1 MKSLIAL
8 SFALPLLAQPPVSLS
23 AYLKADEKLN
33 LDPGSKLWKTAP
45 VTVMEKTPPGAA
57 APAAL
62 KTEVRSRWSGK
73 YLYFLFTC
81 PYEKLTLKPDT
92 DAKNE
97 TNKLWEWDVVEIF
110 VGAEFDNI
118 TRYREYQV
126 SPRAE
131 WVDLDI
137 DRKTPLPEGGWKW
150 DSKFEVA
157 ARIDAAKKIW
167 YGAMKTPMASIN
179 GAEAKAGKEMRI
191 NYYRLDGVA
200 PSRTSITWNPTASR
214 GHHVPEKFGLLRL
227 EK

>member
-1 MKSLIAL
+1 MRSLAVL
-8 SFALPLLAQPPVSLS
+8 LFALPLLAQPPVSRS
-23 AYLKADEKLN
+23 TYVKSDEKLN
-33 LDPGSKLWKTAP
+33 LDPGSKLWKKAP
-45 VTVMEKTPPGAA
+45 VSVMAVTPPGPA

-73 YLYFLFTC
+73 HLYFLFSC
-81 PYEKLTLKPDT
+81 PYEKLNLKPDL

-110 VGAEFDNI
+110 IGGEFDNI
-118 TRYREYQV
+118 WRYREYQV

-137 DRKTPLPEGGWKW
+137 DRKKPLPEGGWRW
-150 DSKFEVA
+150 NSNFEAA
-157 ARIDAAKKIW
+157 ARIDEAKKIW
-167 YGAMKTPMASIN
+167 YVAMKIPVASIN
-179 GAEAKAGKEMRI
+179 GAEAKAGKELRV

-200 PSRTSITWNPTASR
+200 PNRTSITWTPTGNR
-214 GHHVPEKFGLLRL
+214 NHHTPEKFGLLRL